1 MKLEDDINIL
11 RLTPFSLTLALP
23 ILMGCAALAG
33 DPGRLL
39 NLSNRAFIGTGD
51 ERLIGSV
58 RAVGEPGT
66 QVEVLVVA
74 RGPSLADD
82 LPADYTGNVLEDPR
96 LTLVELAT
104 REETTNDNFA
114 DWNDGE
120 IESRFPGFISDAKES
135 GAILTLEADQA
146 YSAIVEGTDGA
157 TGLGQVEFYEIDGNG
172 SITEARLGNLSNR
185 ALVGLGHE
193 RLIGSAM
200 TTGESPVEVL
210 VVARGPSLADAMPDY
225 TGNVLADPKLTL
237 VDLATREETTNDN
250 FADWNDGEIES
261 RFPGFIS
268 DAKESGF
275 IVELP
280 AESSF
285 SAILEGVGGE
295 RGIGQIE
302 FYELS
307 PTITHPDLVVPS
319 LSVSNDNPLTGE
331 SFTLSI
337 NVHNQGN
344 GESEPTTLRYYR
356 SHNPTISFIDTEEG
370 TDSVAMLAMSETS
383 VESIELTASS
393 TLRTWYYGA
402 CVDAVTDESDTTNN
416 CSESIQV
423 KVRQPPPP
431 PKPNLVVSST
441 SVSND
446 SLKTGESFTL
456 SATVSNTGDGESGPS
471 TLRYYRSTNATIT
484 TSDTQVGTD
493 SVGALA
499 ASEDSAE
506 SIELTAPS
514 TAGTWYYGACA
525 DAVAGESDTT
535 NNCSESV
542 QVDVLRPT
550 MADLVVTSPSASNNS
565 LKTGESFTLSA
576 TVSNTGD
583 GESEPTTLRYYRS
596 TDATITTSDAQVGTD
611 SVGALAASGSS
622 AESIELDA
630 PSTPGNYYYG
640 ACVDAVAGESDTSNN
655 CSESLRVEVK
665 EPPPVSPDLMVV
677 SITVSDDSLDAGESF
692 TLSATVSNTGDGE
705 SAATTLRYYRSTD
718 ASITTS
724 DLQVET
730 DSVGALSASG
740 SSAESIEL
748 DAPYTSGDYYYGAC
762 VDVVTGESDTNN
774 NCSDSVQVDVKD
786 RRITS
791 PGFDIDLVYV
801 DPQPSAAFKAAIN
814 AAAAVWEKAITDD
827 LTDIDFAGDPLDNP
841 CTDVPFDG
849 YVDDLRVYIYF
860 VDIDGPGGTTAS
872 AGFCTE
878 RSSSKTPVI
887 GLIRFDSSDVNSLSA
902 TTVGHIAEHE
912 LAHVLGFGIR
922 WDNLQNP
929 SFQGGQAV
937 DPPPD
942 THWPGTK
949 AVAAFNA
956 AGGSSYQGGKVPV
969 ENERGGS
976 GSQDKHWRLSAMPG
990 ELMTYNL
997 DGTALSAITLQSM
1010 ADLGYSVNTSVVDS
1024 YTVPSVSQAP
1034 LSLAVPSEDHLPFY
1048 CEIEH
1053 LEVDYVPEPVS
1064 PFSP

>member
-1 MKLEDDINIL
+1 
-11 RLTPFSLTLALP
+11 
-23 ILMGCAALAG
+23 MGCAALASE
-33 DPGRLL
+33 PGRLL

-82 LPADYTGNVLEDPR
+82 LPADYTGNVLADPR

-135 GAILTLEADQA
+135 GAILRLEAGQA
-146 YSAIVEGTDGA
+146 YSAIVEGADGA
-157 TGLGQVEFYEIDGNG
+157 TGLGQVEFYEIDGSG

-185 ALVGLGHE
+185 ALVGLDHE
-193 RLIGSAM
+193 RLIGSAL

-210 VVARGPSLADAMPDY
+210 VVARGPSLADALPDY
-225 TGNVLADPKLTL
+225 TGNVLADPRLTL
-237 VDLATREETTNDN
+237 VDLATRDETTNDN

-268 DAKESGF
+268 DAKEAGF

-280 AESSF
+280 AESSY
-285 SAILEGVGGE
+285 SAILEGVGNE

-307 PTITHPDLVVPS
+307 PTMTYPDLVVSS
-319 LSVSNDNPLTGE
+319 LSVSNDNPITGE

-337 NVHNQGN
+337 NVLNQGN

-356 SHNPTISFIDTEEG
+356 SHNPTISYIDAEEG

-402 CVDAVTDESDTTNN
+402 CIDAVTEESDTTNN

-423 KVRQPPPP
+423 KVKQPPPP

-446 SLKTGESFTL
+446 ALETGESFTL
-456 SATVSNTGDGESGPS
+456 SATVSNTGDGESGRT

-484 TSDTQVGTD
+484 TSDTQVGMD
-493 SVGALA
+493 EVGALA
-499 ASEDSAE
+499 ASEDSSE

-514 TAGTWYYGACA
+514 TARTWYYGACI
-525 DAVAGESDTT
+525 DAVTGESDTT
-535 NNCSESV
+535 NNCSDSV
-542 QVDVLRPT
+542 QVVVIRPA
-550 MADLVVTSPSASNNS
+550 MADLVVTSPSVSNDR

-576 TVSNTGD
+576 TVSNAGD
-583 GESEPTTLRYYRS
+583 GESAATTLRYYRS
-596 TDATITTSDAQVGTD
+596 TDATITASDVEIGTDPVDALAASEESSESIELTAPSTPGGYYYGACVDTVAGESDTFNNCSDSIQVDVIRPPTMPDLVVTSPSVSNDNPATGESFTLSATVNNTGDGESAATTLRYYRSTDGTITTSDTLVGMD
-611 SVGALAASGSS
+611 EVGALAASGSS

-630 PSTPGNYYYG
+630 PSTPGDYFYG

-655 CSESLRVEVK
+655 CS
-665 EPPPVSPDLMVV
+665 
-677 SITVSDDSLDAGESF
+677 
-692 TLSATVSNTGDGE
+692 
-705 SAATTLRYYRSTD
+705 
-718 ASITTS
+718 
-724 DLQVET
+724 
-730 DSVGALSASG
+730 
-740 SSAESIEL
+740 
-748 DAPYTSGDYYYGAC
+748 
-762 VDVVTGESDTNN
+762 
-774 NCSDSVQVDVKD
+774 DSVQVDVKE
-786 RRITS
+786 RRTTS
-791 PGFDIDLVYV
+791 PGLDIDLVYV

-814 AAAAVWEKAITDD
+814 AAARVWESAITND
-827 LTDIDFAGDPLDNP
+827 LTDIDFAGDPQDNP
-841 CTDVPFDG
+841 CTDVAFDG

-872 AGFCTE
+872 AGFCTQ

-887 GLIRFDSSDVNSLSA
+887 GLIRFDSSDVNRLSA

-956 AGGSSYQGGKVPV
+956 AGGASYQGGKVPV

-976 GSQDKHWRLSAMPG
+976 GSQDKHWRLSVMPG

-997 DGTALSAITLQSM
+997 DGTALSRITLQSM

-1024 YTVPSVSQAP
+1024 YTVPSVSQAL
-1034 LSLAVPSEDHLPFY
+1034 LSLAVPPEDHLPFY

-1053 LEVDYVPEPVS
+1053 LEVDYVQEQVPANFP
-1064 PFSP
+1064 